1 MVKAQLEDLAEK
13 QKQKKK
19 RRDRELESDEEDS
32 RIDRHELEG
41 GRLPFRSHKL
51 LSSSHRHGRSKTFV
65 VTFTFSSPPRL
76 PPSPL
81 MYLNLIFS
89 FRLCDLGTLKRS
101 RKGSGDRGGVGS
113 GEEGDGS
120 GGHLGGEVHQQH
132 KRSGREKALR
142 LGDIS
147 SDSGSGGSDRPVESE
162 DESPGPPVGQV
173 MTTTLSY
180 YLSSSPHT
188 AEPRGP
194 SQGGSDSK
202 LQ

>member
-32 RIDRHELEG
+32 RIDRHEG
-41 GRLPFRSHKL
+41 GRLPFRFHKL

-76 PPSPL
+76 PPLSPL

-101 RKGSGDRGGVGS
+101 RRGSGERGGVGS
-113 GEEGDGS
+113 GQEGDGS
-120 GGHLGGEVHQQH
+120 GGHLGGEVHHQQH
-132 KRSGREKALR
+132 KRGVREKALR

-147 SDSGSGGSDRPVESE
+147 SDSGSGGGDRPLESE
-162 DESPGPPVGQV
+162 DESLGQPVGQV
-173 MTTTLSY
+173 MRTTLSY
-180 YLSSSPHT
+180 YLPSSPSF
-188 AEPRGP
+188 AESRRP
-194 SQGGSDSK
+194 SQGGGDSK

>member
-1 MVKAQLEDLAEK
+1 M
-13 QKQKKK
+13 
-19 RRDRELESDEEDS
+19 ESDEEDS
-32 RIDRHELEG
+32 RIDRHEG
-41 GRLPFRSHKL
+41 GRLPFRFHKL

-101 RKGSGDRGGVGS
+101 RKGEGERGRVGG

-147 SDSGSGGSDRPVESE
+147 SDSGSGGGDRPVESE

-180 YLSSSPHT
+180 YLSSSSHF
-188 AEPRGP
+188 AESRRP
-194 SQGGSDSK
+194 SQGVSDSK

>member
-120 GGHLGGEVHQQH
+120 GGHLGGEVHQQQH
-132 KRSGREKALR
+132 KRGVREKALR

-147 SDSGSGGSDRPVESE
+147 SDSGSGGGDRPVESE
-162 DESPGPPVGQV
+162 DESPRVGQV
-173 MTTTLSY
+173 MRTTLSY
-180 YLSSSPHT
+180 YLSSSSHF
-188 AEPRGP
+188 AESRGP
-194 SQGGSDSK
+194 SQSGSDSK